1 MSKASAREVHQWSL
15 SETELKLGKDDES
28 TPVLRPLRFLGLG
41 LFIAWLCCTHI
52 DAIYLGDAS
61 FYCSF
66 VDTGMRF
73 GDIGCFL
80 IMAIAARRIGTLS
93 RHRGVCALLLTITMV
108 GTAFNGL
115 VMPELGLPVGV
126 VIIIPV
132 LTALGGAVLFCLWA
146 EIFCQMGTTSMVV
159 YGGGSCVA
167 AFAAYALVSMM
178 AQPYAVLATALLPML
193 SFLCAQKS
201 FNLVPKEK
209 TRTATINY
217 PIPWKII
224 LIMGIAGAMSGFTGT
239 ILGDFTSL
247 GAEHRIWATMLVGIL
262 LQYIVLK
269 SPRMFDMRLMTRVCL
284 AAAIIALFLLPLSN
298 IGLATV
304 VSFMMK
310 FAYVWFT
317 VFVIAML
324 ANLAYRFDLPSLRL
338 FASARACSEG
348 GILLGVLMRDAVKNS
363 SIVLDVTT
371 LSIAAAVG
379 LLVVGICVLIWRSE
393 GAVNADWGAVGI
405 SLESGEHVVGP
416 REQLI
421 LRCEQLAQEYG
432 LTERETEMLQL
443 IGKGKTRSQIEQ
455 ELFLSQNTV
464 KTHIRHLYAKL
475 DVHSKE
481 EVYELIGIES

>member
-1 MSKASAREVHQWSL
+1 MKKAVAHESRQWDFA
-15 SETELKLGKDDES
+15 EAELKLGKDDES
-28 TPVLRPLRFLGLG
+28 SPVLRPLRFLGMG

-52 DAIYLGDAS
+52 DAIYLSDAS
-61 FYCSF
+61 SYRSL
-66 VDTGMRF
+66 VHMGMRF

-80 IMAIAARRIGTLS
+80 AMAIAARRIGALS
-93 RHRGVCALLLTITMV
+93 RHRAVCVLLVTITMA

-115 VMPELGLPVGV
+115 VMPELGLSVGA
-126 VIIIPV
+126 VIIISA

-146 EIFCQMGTTSMVV
+146 EVFCQMGTTSMVV

-167 AFAAYALVSMM
+167 AFATYTLVSMM

-209 TRTATINY
+209 TRTTAINY

-224 LIMGIAGAMSGFTGT
+224 LIMGVAGAMSGFTGT

-247 GAEHRIWATMLVGIL
+247 GAEHRIWATMLAGIL
-262 LQYIVLK
+262 LLYIALK
-269 SPRMFDMRLMTRVCL
+269 YPHMFDMRLMTRVCL
-284 AAAIIALFLLPLSN
+284 AAAVVALVLLPVSS
-298 IGLATV
+298 IGFAAI

-348 GILLGVLMRDAVKNS
+348 GILLGVLMRDAVNNS
-363 SIVLDVTT
+363 FIVLDMTM

-416 REQLI
+416 RERLI

-443 IGKGKTRSQIEQ
+443 IGNGKTRSQIEQ